1 LFVAYYWRT
10 LPRFVQIKKMIRHE
24 QYWRSQTYQ
33 LEPMQTC
40 LWTRSITGL

>member
-10 LPRFVQIKKMIRHE
+10 LPRFVQIKKWLDTNNIGE
-24 QYWRSQTYQ
+24 ETYQ